1 MSTIAGSCRPHGIV
15 DPVYASRFNWFP
27 CGVFSSYYHRLL
39 YEVNGEFPRTK
50 VEINNFDLQ
59 FEKEVGGSRWAS
71 QGQNAQD
78 HDGGREINIMRES
91 SKIWRFFQIVLGGFL
106 EQSDQSDDF
115 RRTGR
120 GISLRD
126 ALERWVALE
135 PSDLEAPK
143 RPLSLRVRQ
152 GYSADNHLLV
162 RHLISDC

>member
-1 MSTIAGSCRPHGIV
+1 
-15 DPVYASRFNWFP
+15 
-27 CGVFSSYYHRLL
+27 
-39 YEVNGEFPRTK
+39 
-50 VEINNFDLQ
+50 
-59 FEKEVGGSRWAS
+59 
-71 QGQNAQD
+71 
-78 HDGGREINIMRES
+78 MRES

-152 GYSADNHLLV
+152 GYSVVDWPYLVNQPITIFWSAILSQIADQLALRSV
-162 RHLISDC
+162 